1 MTTPA
6 IPTLDLR
13 TPAIAIPLLGLG
25 TWQSDG
31 DGRGAEIERRDRGGG
46 HGSSLRDL
54 RPRRPVVPG
63 ATLEDIAVRNGR
75 TGGGHMRIL
84 VAVASRHGSTREI
97 GDAVAEVLRDSGFG
111 VDVADPDDIESVDPY
126 QAVLLGS
133 SVYVGRWA
141 ASARALVDRC
151 SCGLTRRPVWLFS

>member
-13 TPAIAIPLLGLG
+13 TPAGAIAIPLLGLG

-31 DGRGAEIERRDRGGG
+31 DGGYRAVAVGLPGAKTEQGDGDGAGRGAEIERRDRGGG

-75 TGGGHMRIL
+75 TG
-84 VAVASRHGSTREI
+84 VVT
-97 GDAVAEVLRDSGFG
+97 
-111 VDVADPDDIESVDPY
+111 
-126 QAVLLGS
+126 
-133 SVYVGRWA
+133 
-141 ASARALVDRC
+141 
-151 SCGLTRRPVWLFS
+151 